1 MPLTGDCEMSDGLQ
15 ILQNLPTFQ
24 KERLVWAGRDT
35 EMQSTDGEELLLEQD
50 QQ

>member
-1 MPLTGDCEMSDGLQ
+1 MPLTEDCEMSDGLR